1 MSSTLPPITA
11 PAVEVHAM
19 LVALTDAAVDLAAAA
34 GAGKVAEVRGPAL
47 VELTAG
53 LWAALSMVTSVTT
66 HATSH
71 LHVSGELSASGFIST
86 KSWLSNAIGLGEHD
100 AKAALGRATSMHTD
114 YAATW
119 AAWNSGD
126 ISIGAAREITMGLPS
141 VFRGQPAS
149 VRDAESPVAE
159 SILLE
164 VAKVATIN
172 DVAAMVQNLRAVVN
186 TDGTNAAALAA
197 YDDQSLSCTAVGS
210 MSVLSGH
217 LSAESHALLATA
229 LEQIIDGWYRSG
241 SLSDRDQ
248 PSTNLVHGAEQDR
261 RARNL
266 RRPHL
271 WALAL
276 VELARRQLDNGSLG
290 SRHEVK
296 PHLNIVVDVDRHN
309 AGLPSELRIPGTNQ
323 PSWLGADTIRRIMC
337 DARVTAVAVTTNPT
351 APGRSAADTNDT
363 DSGADAHTHDTDSL
377 AETSTNDVDSRAET
391 GTELSSGALPESLA
405 GALPE
410 SLAGALQ
417 GTLHLAGHD
426 LTTWLREAART
437 VLYVGRARRIVPR
450 RMRVALEIRDKHCTF
465 PGCTIDASRCDAHHV
480 KHWEHNGPTDISNT
494 LLLCPGHHH
503 LVHEGGWTI
512 TANPDIDDGNTTR
525 WNFTPPRRR

>member
-1 MSSTLPPITA
+1 MPPNTA
-11 PAVEVHAM
+11 PEVEVHAM
-19 LVALTDAAVDLAAAA
+19 LVALTDAAVDLAGAA
-34 GAGKVAEVRGPAL
+34 GAGKVAAVRGPAL

-66 HATSH
+66 HATGH
-71 LHVSGELSASGFIST
+71 LHFSGELSSSGFIST
-86 KSWLSNAIGLGEHD
+86 KSWLSNAMGLGDRE
-100 AKAALGRATSMHTD
+100 ARAALGRARSMNTD

-119 AAWNSGD
+119 AAWNSGE
-126 ISIGAAREITMGLPS
+126 ISSGAAREITMGLTS

-149 VRDAESPVAE
+149 VRDEEGPVAE

-164 VAKVATIN
+164 VAKAATIN
-172 DVAAMVQNLRAVVN
+172 DVAAMVENLRAVVN

-210 MSVLSGH
+210 MSVLSGY
-217 LSAESHALLATA
+217 LSTESHALLATA

-248 PSTNLVHGAEQDR
+248 PSTNLVHGPEQDR

-276 VELARRQLDNGSLG
+276 VELARRELDNESLG
-290 SRHEVK
+290 SRHEIR
-296 PHLNIVVDVDRHN
+296 PHLSIVVDVDRHN

-337 DARVTAVAVTTNPT
+337 DAGVAPVAVTTNPM
-351 APGRSAADTNDT
+351 APGSNDDHT
-363 DSGADAHTHDTDSL
+363 CCAGSGA
-377 AETSTNDVDSRAET
+377 NT
-391 GTELSSGALPESLA
+391 GLEPARDALPESLHA
-405 GALPE
+405 
-410 SLAGALQ
+410 ALQ
-417 GTLHLAGHD
+417 GATHLNGHD
-426 LTTWLREAART
+426 LTTWLRQAART
-437 VLYVGRARRIVPR
+437 VLYVGREKRIVPR
-450 RMRVALEIRDKHCTF
+450 ELRVALEIRDKHCTF

-480 KHWEHNGPTDISNT
+480 IHWQHGGFTDIRNT
-494 LLLCPGHHH
+494 LLLCQGHHH
-503 LVHEGGWTI
+503 LVHEGRWTI
-512 TANPDIDDGNTTR
+512 TANPDIDDGNATR
-525 WNFTPPRRR
+525 WTFTPPRRL

>member
-1 MSSTLPPITA
+1 
-11 PAVEVHAM
+11 M
-19 LVALTDAAVDLAAAA
+19 LVALTDAAVDLAGAAA
-34 GAGKVAEVRGPAL
+34 AGKVAAVRGPAL

-53 LWAALSMVTSVTT
+53 LWAALSLVTSVTT
-66 HATSH
+66 HATGH

-86 KSWLSNAIGLGEHD
+86 KSWLSNAVGLGNRD
-100 AKAALGRATSMHTD
+100 AKVALGRARSMHTD
-114 YAATW
+114 YSATW
-119 AAWNSGD
+119 SAWNSGE
-126 ISIGAAREITMGLPS
+126 ISIGAAREITMGLTS

-149 VRDAESPVAE
+149 VRDAEGPVAE

-248 PSTNLVHGAEQDR
+248 PSTNPIHGAEQDR

-276 VELARRQLDNGSLG
+276 IELARRQLDNGKLG
-290 SRHEVK
+290 SRHEIQ
-296 PHLNIVVDVDRHN
+296 PHLNIVIDVDRHN

-337 DARVTAVAVTTNPT
+337 DAGVAPVAVTTNPK
-351 APGRSAADTNDT
+351 APGRNDAHTNDT
-363 DSGADAHTHDTDSL
+363 DFGADA
-377 AETSTNDVDSRAET
+377 STNYADFGADADNA
-391 GTELSSGALPESLA
+391 LPSGVLPESLR
-405 GALPE
+405 E
-410 SLAGALQ
+410 ALQ
-417 GTLHLAGHD
+417 GVPHLSGHD
-426 LTTWLREAART
+426 LTTWLREASRT
-437 VLYVGRARRIVPR
+437 VLYVGREKRIVPR
-450 RMRVALEIRDKHCTF
+450 ELRVALEIRDKHCTF

-480 KHWEHNGPTDISNT
+480 IHWQHNGPTDISNT
-494 LLLCPGHHH
+494 LLLCQGHHH
-503 LVHEGGWTI
+503 LVHEGGWAI
-512 TANPDIDDGNTTR
+512 SANPDIDDGNTTR